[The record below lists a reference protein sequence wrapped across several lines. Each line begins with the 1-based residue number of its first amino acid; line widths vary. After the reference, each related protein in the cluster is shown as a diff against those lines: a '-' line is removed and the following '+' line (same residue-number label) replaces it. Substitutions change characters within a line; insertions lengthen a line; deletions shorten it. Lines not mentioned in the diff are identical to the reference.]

1 MAEDHS
7 ALKLALRLHHLK
19 GQQGAKSF
27 ASAWTG
33 MDQNVTGSGRPWVQP
48 PAQQLNELL
57 LPLPGPNRPAW
68 KLGTKSEGR
77 CVDGDVE
84 R

>member
-1 MAEDHS
+1 MTEDQS
-7 ALKLALRLHHLK
+7 PLKPVFRLHHLK

-57 LPLPGPNRPAW
+57 LPLPGANGLA
-68 KLGTKSEGR
+68 LISGAKSEGR
-77 CVDGDVE
+77 CVDGDFE

>member
-7 ALKLALRLHHLK
+7 AFKPALGLHHLK

-57 LPLPGPNRPAW
+57 LPLPGPNRPGW
-68 KLGTKSEGR
+68 KLGAKSEGR
-77 CVDGDVE
+77 CVDGGIE

>member
-7 ALKLALRLHHLK
+7 AFKPAFGLHHLK

-33 MDQNVTGSGRPWVQP
+33 MNQNITSCSRAWFQP
-48 PAQQLNELL
+48 PAQQLDQLL
-57 LPLPGPNRPAW
+57 LPLPGPNRPGW

-77 CVDGDVE
+77 GIDGGVE

>member
-1 MAEDHS
+1 MHLVDPIIT
-7 ALKLALRLHHLK
+7 RHHLK
-19 GQQGAKSF
+19 CKQGPKGL

-33 MDQNVTGSGRPWVQP
+33 MNQNITCCSRAWVQP

-57 LPLPGPNRPAW
+57 LPLPGPNRPGW